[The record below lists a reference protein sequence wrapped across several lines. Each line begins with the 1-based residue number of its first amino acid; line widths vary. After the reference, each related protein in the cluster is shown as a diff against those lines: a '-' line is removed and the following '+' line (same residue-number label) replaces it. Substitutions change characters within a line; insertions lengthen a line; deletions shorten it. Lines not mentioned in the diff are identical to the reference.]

1 MTTALTVAELFADAR
16 EVQSQALERLE
27 AGDIRDAAEKAWC
40 ATKKATD
47 ALILL
52 RTDDMPQRTNQTSAG
67 IRRLGQEGE
76 EFASLRGRFSDIV
89 HYLHSDCFY
98 DGQCEPREF
107 VEELVRGTSRYI
119 DDAERLAG
127 I

>member
-1 MTTALTVAELFADAR
+1 VTSALTAVELFTDAR
-16 EVQSQALERLE
+16 EIHRQALERLE
-27 AGDIRDAAEKAWC
+27 VGHIRDAAEKTWC
-40 ATKKATD
+40 ATKRATD
-47 ALILL
+47 ALVLS
-52 RTDDMPQRTNQTSAG
+52 RTNEMPQRTNQTSAG

-76 EFASLRGRFSDIV
+76 ALASLRGRFSDIV

-119 DDAERLAG
+119 DDAEQLAG
-127 I
+127 V

>member
-1 MTTALTVAELFADAR
+1 MTSALTAVELFTDAR
-16 EVQSQALERLE
+16 EVHRQALERLE
-27 AGDIRDAAEKAWC
+27 VGHIRDAAEKTWC
-40 ATKKATD
+40 ATKRATD
-47 ALILL
+47 ALVLS
-52 RTDDMPQRTNQTSAG
+52 RTNEMPQRTNQTSAG

-76 EFASLRGRFSDIV
+76 ALASLRGRFSDIV

-119 DDAERLAG
+119 DDAEQLAG
-127 I
+127 V

>member
-16 EVQSQALERLE
+16 EVHLQALELLE
-27 AGDIRDAAEKAWC
+27 AGDIRDAAEKVWC
-40 ATKKATD
+40 ATKRATD
-47 ALILL
+47 ALILS

-76 EFASLRGRFSDIV
+76 ALASLRGRFSDIV

-119 DDAERLAG
+119 DDAEQLAG
-127 I
+127 V